1 MTSATQPAN
10 PSSYGAS
17 AIVVSGV
24 KLGVITALG
33 VTVFALSSRAMVG
46 TSETVIQSLLVLAG
60 GVVFSF
66 LPAIWMRPTDVDSI
80 AWSALVGLLGALTF
94 TVIDTAI
101 LRPLSMY
108 HFTWDQIGGGSGF
121 WYIPVWW
128 MGSAVL
134 AWLGSWLYAIV
145 NRDGQVNLVSTIGKT
160 LVMALL
166 LFGILVMTGIG
177 PFRTAIMALAFVL
190 ALALH
195 VPLAAA
201 LRRR

>member
-1 MTSATQPAN
+1 MTSVTQPAN
-10 PSSYGAS
+10 LSSYGAR
-17 AIVVSGV
+17 AIVTSGV

-33 VTVFALSSRAMVG
+33 VTVFALLSRTMAG
-46 TSETVIQSLLVLAG
+46 TSETVVQSLLVLVG

-94 TVIDTAI
+94 TVLDTAI
-101 LRPLSMY
+101 LRPLNMY

-134 AWLGSWLYAIV
+134 AWLGSWLYAIM
-145 NRDGQVNLVSTIGKT
+145 NRDGQVNLVSTIGQT
-160 LVMALL
+160 LVMALV

-177 PFRTAIMALAFVL
+177 PFRTAIMALAFSL
-190 ALALH
+190 ALVLH